1 MDWAATSAPS
11 PCTGGYAAWLV
22 AGLQDARVYGSTEP
36 VELRETAISWVFL
49 ADDRAYKL
57 KKAICVPP
65 VDYSTPARRRTMCD
79 EEVRLNRR
87 LAPEIYLGVRGVV
100 RDGARARLTE
110 SGQPRAVDHLVEM
123 RRYDETATAAAALR
137 RGESIPVAA
146 IGERLAAFHA
156 DAAPCHA
163 AGAVDA
169 WRATLT
175 THFRQLRELWPAR
188 AHALSHHERLARA
201 FLAEFADELERRAGL
216 GLVRDG
222 HGDLRA
228 EHVLLTRPMAIVN
241 CIEFDAGRRQ
251 IDVGADLARLK
262 VDLALQGDAQM
273 ADDLVAAYRRAGGD
287 AGDDRL
293 LDFWCAYQ
301 CQVAAKVL
309 MARHGHAAFT
319 RADALL
325 SEGGTFATRA
335 AALSRTRRRPRPS
348 CRRRATRSISDKGLV
363 APSRRMAE
371 PPWLS

>member
-1 MDWAATSAPS
+1 MSCAATSAS
-11 PCTGGYAAWLV
+11 SLCTGGYVAWLV
-22 AGLQDARVYGSTEP
+22 AALQDAGIYGATEP

-49 ADDRAYKL
+49 AEDRAYKL

-65 VDYSTPARRRTMCD
+65 VDYSTPARRRAMCD

-87 LAPEIYLGVRGVV
+87 LASEIYLGVRGVV
-100 RDGARARLTE
+100 RDGARVRLTE
-110 SGQPRAVDHLVEM
+110 SGRPGAIDHLVEM

-163 AGAVDA
+163 PGAVDT

-175 THFRQLRELWPAR
+175 THFRQLRELLPAR
-188 AHALSHHERLARA
+188 AHALSHYERVARA
-201 FLAEFADELERRAGL
+201 FLDESGDELERRAGL

-228 EHVLLTRPMAIVN
+228 EHVLLTRPLAIVD
-241 CIEFDAGRRQ
+241 CIEFDAGRRK

-273 ADDLVAAYRRAGGD
+273 AEDLVASYRRAGGD
-287 AGDDRL
+287 PGDDRL

-301 CQVAAKVL
+301 CQVAAKVVL
-309 MARHGHAAFT
+309 ATHGHAAFA
-319 RADALL
+319 RADSLL
-325 SEGGTFATRA
+325 SEGGSFAAGA
-335 AALSRTRRRPRPS
+335 AALHRTRRWPRPTTDAD
-348 CRRRATRSISDKGLV
+348 RGEPMIPVGATS
-363 APSRRMAE
+363 
-371 PPWLS
+371 